1 MIEKIER
8 MPAHVLISLA
18 DCAEGRGLRDCRP
31 ARITTLRS
39 LHEMRAAYTVEHA
52 QRQIAIMDYLIALSF
67 SIVLRQ
73 PVQSPRLFVFYGKN
87 PAPSLAPRL
96 VPSGPDRIGRPL
108 VCRTCLLDT
117 PLRRTTH
124 ETQLR

>member
-52 QRQIAIMDYLIALSF
+52 QRQIAIMDYLIVLSF
-67 SIVLRQ
+67 FDCIAAASTI
-73 PVQSPRLFVFYGKN
+73 SPFCFAWEKRG
-87 PAPSLAPRL
+87 S
-96 VPSGPDRIGRPL
+96 
-108 VCRTCLLDT
+108 
-117 PLRRTTH
+117 
-124 ETQLR
+124 